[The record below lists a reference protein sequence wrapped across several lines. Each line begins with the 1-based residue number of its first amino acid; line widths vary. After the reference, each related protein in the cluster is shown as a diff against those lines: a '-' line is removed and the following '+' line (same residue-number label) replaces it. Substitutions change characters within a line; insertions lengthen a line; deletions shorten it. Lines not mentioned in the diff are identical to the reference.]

1 MRTGQKQFFLAF
13 ARKEKVAEDTYFF
26 YFDLAERGFV
36 FLPGQ
41 YIDMVLP
48 HKDPDNR
55 GIERSFT
62 IASSPLDKKYL
73 MVTTKTIKSSFKKAL
88 ANLKSSQPVEFNG
101 PWGGFVL
108 KEEET
113 FPRVFLAGGIGIT
126 PFHSMISYANTKK
139 LLIPIS
145 LIVSFSRIEDL
156 VFYRE
161 LSDIAKE
168 NLNIKVIYTITHP
181 DDQWSGETGRI
192 SEALI
197 KKYVSDISEPR
208 YYIVG
213 PPNMVSAMGELVL
226 EMGVPTEKIFIENFT
241 GY

>member
-13 ARKEKVAEDTYFF
+13 VRKEKVAEDTYFF

-88 ANLKSSQPVEFNG
+88 ENLKSSQPVEFNG

-156 VFYRE
+156 VFRSE
-161 LSDIAKE
+161 TFPRVFLAGGIG
-168 NLNIKVIYTITHP
+168 ITPFHSMISYANTKKLLIP
-181 DDQWSGETGRI
+181 ISLIVSFSRI
-192 SEALI
+192 E
-197 KKYVSDISEPR
+197 D
-208 YYIVG
+208 
-213 PPNMVSAMGELVL
+213 LV
-226 EMGVPTEKIFIENFT
+226 F
-241 GY
+241 

>member
-13 ARKEKVAEDTYFF
+13 VRKEKVAEDTYFF

-88 ANLKSSQPVEFNG
+88 MDIKPLQPVKFTG
-101 PWGGFVL
+101 PWGGFIF
-108 KEEET
+108 KEEEV

-126 PFHSMISYANTKK
+126 TFYSMIVYAYLKK
-139 LLIPIS
+139 LSIPIT
-145 LIVSFSRIEDL
+145 LIASFSTREHM
-156 VFYRE
+156 VFYKE
-161 LSDIAKE
+161 LSNISKE

-181 DDQWSGETGRI
+181 DSQWKGEIGRI
-192 SEALI
+192 SEELI
-197 KKYVSDISEPR
+197 KKYVSNILDKF

-213 PPNMVSAMGELVL
+213 PPNMVSGIEEVVL
-226 EMGVPTEKIFIENFT
+226 KMGVPNDRVFIENFT
-241 GY
+241 EG